1 MKEQSIPRHLPDGLI
16 EQLSARKGSVREQA
30 RDALVEMGPAV
41 VPALLELLPSPTKR
55 LRWEAAKAL
64 SAIAA
69 PSSMTALAGLLA
81 DPESDIRWMGAV
93 GLIRI
98 GPSSIPAALRVL
110 IKKPESTDVR
120 RAVHHVLRDLSREHP
135 ELLETLSPVMDSL
148 GDAAPSDPLAP
159 RAEEALQKLAG
170 TAEASTI

>member
-41 VPALLELLPSPTKR
+41 VPALLQVLPSPSKR
-55 LRWEAAKAL
+55 LHWEAAKAL
-64 SAIAA
+64 STIAA
-69 PSSMTALAGLLA
+69 PSSMPELAELLA
-81 DPESDIRWMGAV
+81 DPEADIRWMGAV

-98 GPSSIPAALRVL
+98 GPSSIPQALRVL
-110 IKKPESTDVR
+110 IQKPGSTDVR

-135 ELLETLSPVMDSL
+135 EFLEILSPVMDSL
-148 GDAAPSDPLAP
+148 GDSAPTDAVAP
-159 RAEEALQKLAG
+159 KAEDALQKLSG
-170 TAEASTI
+170 SLEMPPD